1 MDMKQQPKA
10 VLGVAVCVVVLV
22 TAGIY
27 IFFNQ
32 EEPQPEQTVS
42 APPAPPARV
51 PPPPPPPPPEPTSV
65 ELPPLGG
72 SDPFVRE
79 LVAMLSAHPDFL
91 AWLATDELI
100 RTFVVSVENV
110 ANGNNPS
117 RHVAFM
123 KPDAGF
129 QTEGSDSDLML
140 ASASY
145 ERYDGLTRI
154 ISSLDIAGTA
164 SLYQQLLPLLD
175 DAYAELG
182 VPDATFSDTFAR
194 AVVHVLSTPIVN
206 NRSALVT
213 RTPFYEYRD
222 PELESLTAAQKQ
234 LLGVGPDNLRII
246 RRTIRDIATEIGF
259 ANLPE

>member
-27 IFFNQ
+27 IFFSQ

-42 APPAPPARV
+42 APPTPPTRV

-129 QTEGSDSDLML
+129 QTEGSDSELML

-145 ERYDGLTRI
+145 R
-154 ISSLDIAGTA
+154 
-164 SLYQQLLPLLD
+164 
-175 DAYAELG
+175 
-182 VPDATFSDTFAR
+182 
-194 AVVHVLSTPIVN
+194 
-206 NRSALVT
+206 
-213 RTPFYEYRD
+213 
-222 PELESLTAAQKQ
+222 KQ
-234 LLGVGPDNLRII
+234 LLVPKVCSPWIQ
-246 RRTIRDIATEIGF
+246 
-259 ANLPE
+259 